1 MFRFQSSCG
10 VGAAVCGAR
19 KANGSDHKLVIQ
31 MNANG
36 VTFEAYPSLKGK
48 DAQVRQAGRVERG

>member
-1 MFRFQSSCG
+1 MAWVPRC
-10 VGAAVCGAR
+10 AAR

>member
-1 MFRFQSSCG
+1 M
-10 VGAAVCGAR
+10 GAAVCGAR

-48 DAQVRQAGRVERG
+48 DAQVYFFTSACRQVPCCFKLLE